1 MEVRREG
8 GGGVV
13 NRGRGGTAYIIPG
26 FKKPIPLVNLP
37 PPVGS
42 KGGVLARSRARL
54 THSSDECARIGLL
67 CKRIRKFS
75 LKFIHNMQKYASILM
90 VYAK

>member
-1 MEVRREG
+1 MEVGREG

-13 NRGRGGTAYIIPG
+13 NRGRGGTAYIISG

-42 KGGVLARSRARL
+42 KGGVLARSRA
-54 THSSDECARIGLL
+54 
-67 CKRIRKFS
+67 
-75 LKFIHNMQKYASILM
+75 
-90 VYAK
+90 